1 MAEQATQFAVSRGAP
16 GASSTAP
23 FGVFER
29 MLAMRYLRARRKEG
43 FISVI
48 AGFSF
53 LGIVLGVATLIIVMA
68 VMNGFRTELLSKILG
83 MNGHLVLQPIDRPL
97 DDYDALSQ
105 SIAQIDG
112 RRARDA
118 LCRRAGAG
126 LDAHAEFRRRR
137 ARADGGGPARHRGGF
152 RQHRAGHAGR
162 VRYLPGARHRYPPR
176 ADARAVAGRQADP
189 CQPAWAP

>member
-112 RRARDA
+112 VVHAMPYVDGQA
-118 LCRRAGAG
+118 LASTRTQNSGVVVRGLTEAG
-126 LDAHAEFRRRR
+126 LRGIAAVSDNIEQGTLDGFDTSRGSSSVPASRRCSGCR
-137 ARADGGGPARHRGGF
+137 
-152 RQHRAGHAGR
+152 
-162 VRYLPGARHRYPPR
+162 
-176 ADARAVAGRQADP
+176 
-189 CQPAWAP
+189 WATS